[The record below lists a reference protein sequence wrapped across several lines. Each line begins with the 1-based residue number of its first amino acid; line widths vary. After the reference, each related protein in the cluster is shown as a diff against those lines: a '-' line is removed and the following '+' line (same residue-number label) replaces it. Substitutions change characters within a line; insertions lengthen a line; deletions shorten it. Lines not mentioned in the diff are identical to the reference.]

1 MILMMITDN
10 DGNDGD
16 DYDNDESWAVFY
28 LFHWMSNKWEADWP
42 AEINHYIKERAALMM
57 TPRMMMVMMLPANF
71 HHGGDVNEEDSEKSI
86 KAENL

>member
-1 MILMMITDN
+1 MITDN

-42 AEINHYIKERAALMM
+42 AKINHYIKEKKM
-57 TPRMMMVMMLPANF
+57 
-71 HHGGDVNEEDSEKSI
+71 DQ
-86 KAENL
+86 